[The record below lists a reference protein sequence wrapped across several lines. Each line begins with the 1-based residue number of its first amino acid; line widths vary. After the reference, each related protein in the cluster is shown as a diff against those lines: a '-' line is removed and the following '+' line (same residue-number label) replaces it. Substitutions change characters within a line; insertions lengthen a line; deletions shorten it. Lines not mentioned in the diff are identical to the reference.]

1 MEIQITLDG
10 LLPVPSELGE
20 AGAAVLAASCPRFDV
35 PVVAIDLEST
45 GTNVGTDRIVQL
57 SLVRLEPTG
66 IMHAFTTYVNP
77 LLPMPEAAA
86 AVHHITDEMVARA
99 PVFPDIAQQVAA
111 FIGEET
117 ALVGYGLTRFDVPLL
132 ERELADAGVTMDL
145 SGRQLI
151 DVKVLYHRLRPRRLS
166 DAYRDYCGAEL
177 ADAHDAS
184 QDACAS
190 VAVLHAMLASHPD
203 LPRSMGELAASL
215 VDPTRVDADGKFI
228 WSNGEAVFAFGKH
241 RGTPLRTVATSEP
254 DFLRWMLG
262 RDFSPAVRRI
272 ITRALDGDFPMPSP
286 SALPAPTTS

>member
-10 LLPVPSELGE
+10 LLPVPSGPGE
-20 AGAAVLAASCPRFDV
+20 PGAAVPAASGPRFDV
-35 PVVAIDLEST
+35 AVVAIDLEST
-45 GTNVGTDRIVQL
+45 GTKVGTDRIVQL
-57 SLVRLEPTG
+57 SLVRVDPTG
-66 IMHAFTTYVNP
+66 TMQAFTTYVNP

-99 PVFPDIAQQVAA
+99 PVFAEIAQQVAA
-111 FIGEET
+111 FVGEET

-132 ERELADAGVTMDL
+132 ERELADAGVTVDL
-145 SGRQLI
+145 SGRQVI

-177 ADAHDAS
+177 ADAHDAA

-203 LPRSMGELAASL
+203 LPRSVGELAASL
-215 VDPTRVDADGKFI
+215 VDPTRVDAEGKFI
-228 WSNGEAVFAFGKH
+228 WSNGEAVFAFGKY

-254 DFLRWMLG
+254 DFLRWMLT
-262 RDFSPAVRRI
+262 RDFSPAVRSLVS
-272 ITRALDGDFPMPSP
+272 RALDGQFPTPPP
-286 SALPAPTTS
+286 SALPSPAAS